1 MNFARVIGTVV
12 ATAKD
17 ASIEGV
23 ILRILQPE
31 DENGGAA
38 GEPFVAI
45 DPLATREGDRV
56 FYVRAREAAKALPE
70 KFAPVDAAVVGL
82 VDGVSIEGGAPHLG
96 PGAARPG
103 GAGPGG
109 ARS

>member
-17 ASIEGV
+17 ASVHGV

-31 DENGGAA
+31 DENGRPHGA
-38 GEPFVAI
+38 PVVAV

-56 FYVRAREAAKALPE
+56 FFVRAREAAKALPG
-70 KFAPVDAAVVGL
+70 KFAPVDAAIVGL
-82 VDGVSIEGGAPHLG
+82 VDGIDLRGNET
-96 PGAARPG
+96 
-103 GAGPGG
+103 
-109 ARS
+109 